1 MHKKPFRKTLEEVI
15 FAKEGSSVWLNATN
29 QIKDRLDDSFTKEE
43 LQVMAD
49 SLAAA
54 EERWEASRLK
64 TSKLITVPKR
74 TKQTAPPTKSMSL
87 QEKVILF
94 LVATNL
100 AFLYML
106 NT

>member
-1 MHKKPFRKTLEEVI
+1 MHKKPFSKTLEEVI

-29 QIKDRLDDSFTKEE
+29 QIKDRLDDEFTKEE
-43 LQVMAD
+43 LRIMAD

-74 TKQTAPPTKSMSL
+74 TAPPTKSMSL

>member
-1 MHKKPFRKTLEEVI
+1 MHKKPFSKTLEEVI
-15 FAKEGSSVWLNATN
+15 FAKEGSSVWLNATH
-29 QIKDRLDDSFTKEE
+29 QIKDRLDDEFTKEE
-43 LQVMAD
+43 LRIMAD

-74 TKQTAPPTKSMSL
+74 TAPPTKSMSL